1 MIVSA
6 TTTLPVAWLV
16 ARAAGLVAFA
26 LLTAAVTLG
35 LLLSTR
41 ILGNRRGKLLME
53 WHQALIWTCVSMLGL
68 HGAALLL
75 DPTLKFGPLS
85 VLVPGMAPWR
95 PLPVAAGIVA
105 GWLILTLAVSFRFR
119 RRIGQRRWRLLHYAS
134 FVAFSAGLWHA
145 LNTGSDLVGTRGLL
159 FALGS
164 PHPGA
169 VAHLRAHPHSTS
181 AGSAGP
187 RSQGHPGSCVSDR
200 CDHRLEPSWRAGVSV
215 TARWLESVSF
225 RAMGTDCTVSVTAH
239 RGRRGATHAGQLP
252 PA

>member
-1 MIVSA
+1 MIVLA
-6 TTTLPVAWLV
+6 ATTLPVAWLV

-41 ILGNRRGKLLME
+41 ILGTRRGKMLME
-53 WHQALIWTCVSMLGL
+53 WHQALIWTSVSMLVL

-85 VLVPGMAPWR
+85 VLVPGMASWR

-145 LNTGSDLVGTRGLL
+145 LNTGSDLVGVRGLI
-159 FALGS
+159 FALAVLTPVLWLTFVRILTPRQPARRVPARKVTPTLAPAIDATADS
-164 PHPGA
+164 NPHG
-169 VAHLRAHPHSTS
+169 
-181 AGSAGP
+181 
-187 RSQGHPGSCVSDR
+187 
-200 CDHRLEPSWRAGVSV
+200 EPVSV
-215 TARWLESVSF
+215 
-225 RAMGTDCTVSVTAH
+225 
-239 RGRRGATHAGQLP
+239 
-252 PA
+252 